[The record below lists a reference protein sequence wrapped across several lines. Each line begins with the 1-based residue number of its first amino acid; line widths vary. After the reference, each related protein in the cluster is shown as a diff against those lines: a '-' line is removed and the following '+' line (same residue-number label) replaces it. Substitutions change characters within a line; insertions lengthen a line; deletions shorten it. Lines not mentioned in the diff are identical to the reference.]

1 MTTVEELTGIV
12 KGLADVVKSQ
22 LSSQHEAQ
30 EVNRQH
36 IEALAKTVSD
46 LASNS
51 TNTSSVDTLKLPQ
64 VVLPRYT
71 GKPEEQLDRFLDQL
85 TTLLKSS
92 GVPPK
97 HWTTYLK
104 QQVQQDVR
112 AYDSVV
118 FAEDECKHALGEDP
132 NDITPERY
140 VQYFELVKASL
151 LKKRGKPKD
160 ERIRELLQDYYQ
172 LQQEKTELVST
183 FAHRFCEIQHEL
195 GKCIPGIHYTATNDD
210 IELRHAFLIKLR
222 PDIGKALI
230 SRDAKYSTLAEIIE
244 AASRFEQSFPPLP
257 VLSSSYVDPFRED
270 KAMLGSK
277 CCYNCNQPGTQGLT
291 PFFLIFGREPVLP
304 TDVMLSPVVVVPQN
318 QETYAQELITRLS
331 KAHGYMAAITQELRQ
346 KQKEYYDLG
355 RKSITFDVGDL
366 VVVRRPQKSGQS
378 GIAAKW
384 LPRWS
389 GPYRIVE
396 RMPND
401 DNYRLEHV
409 ETGKLLDP
417 TNVDKLIK
425 VEPWAAEQPNSE
437 ESIPNNGEDTSP
449 ENPLSRSDEQ
459 YENGTFIVYEKL
471 GDILDDD
478 VKLMIEE
485 LFDWLKVQNNHKSST
500 GEACKH
506 LYAKNP
512 QYKKILQSIGGIRQL
527 LIHTPSILFEMP
539 NATGGNNA
547 LKLLDASQPLKY
559 HLDRLGGRYGIGRV
573 THYYEDEDVYELE
586 LWDRKSKKTKWNK
599 PLRPVKLEE
608 EFATELVQ
616 SKRILCSIELDDKF
630 KIGKTAEKQLE
641 DLQLLLVC
649 YNNSCFPCTSCTF

>member
-1 MTTVEELTGIV
+1 MYITKFEREW
-12 KGLADVVKSQ
+12 
-22 LSSQHEAQ
+22 
-30 EVNRQH
+30 
-36 IEALAKTVSD
+36 D
-46 LASNS
+46 LWIHASAFVH
-51 TNTSSVDTLKLPQ
+51 NTSV
-64 VVLPRYT
+64 
-71 GKPEEQLDRFLDQL
+71 
-85 TTLLKSS
+85 
-92 GVPPK
+92 
-97 HWTTYLK
+97 
-104 QQVQQDVR
+104 
-112 AYDSVV
+112 
-118 FAEDECKHALGEDP
+118 
-132 NDITPERY
+132 IT
-140 VQYFELVKASL
+140 
-151 LKKRGKPKD
+151 
-160 ERIRELLQDYYQ
+160 
-172 LQQEKTELVST
+172 
-183 FAHRFCEIQHEL
+183 
-195 GKCIPGIHYTATNDD
+195 
-210 IELRHAFLIKLR
+210 
-222 PDIGKALI
+222 
-230 SRDAKYSTLAEIIE
+230 
-244 AASRFEQSFPPLP
+244 
-257 VLSSSYVDPFRED
+257 
-270 KAMLGSK
+270 
-277 CCYNCNQPGTQGLT
+277 GTQGLT

>member
-1 MTTVEELTGIV
+1 MVRDVRKWVKKCIACVKRKTSQVKQGLMQIRTYVKPWDTVGIDLIGPFPETRTGYKYVLTVTDFFSHYTIV
-12 KGLADVVKSQ
+12 TPLPNKS
-22 LSSQHEAQ
+22 
-30 EVNRQH
+30 
-36 IEALAKTVSD
+36 AKTVAYNLFNQVICVHSCPRKFMSD
-46 LASNS
+46 RGTEFLNPIINELCQLLSIKKVYTSAYRPQANGGTERVHRFINDCVSMYITKFEREWDLWIHASAFVH
-51 TNTSSVDTLKLPQ
+51 NTSV
-64 VVLPRYT
+64 
-71 GKPEEQLDRFLDQL
+71 
-85 TTLLKSS
+85 
-92 GVPPK
+92 
-97 HWTTYLK
+97 
-104 QQVQQDVR
+104 
-112 AYDSVV
+112 
-118 FAEDECKHALGEDP
+118 
-132 NDITPERY
+132 IT
-140 VQYFELVKASL
+140 
-151 LKKRGKPKD
+151 
-160 ERIRELLQDYYQ
+160 
-172 LQQEKTELVST
+172 
-183 FAHRFCEIQHEL
+183 
-195 GKCIPGIHYTATNDD
+195 
-210 IELRHAFLIKLR
+210 
-222 PDIGKALI
+222 
-230 SRDAKYSTLAEIIE
+230 
-244 AASRFEQSFPPLP
+244 
-257 VLSSSYVDPFRED
+257 
-270 KAMLGSK
+270 
-277 CCYNCNQPGTQGLT
+277 GTQGLT

-355 RKSITFDVGDL
+355 RKSIKFDVGDL